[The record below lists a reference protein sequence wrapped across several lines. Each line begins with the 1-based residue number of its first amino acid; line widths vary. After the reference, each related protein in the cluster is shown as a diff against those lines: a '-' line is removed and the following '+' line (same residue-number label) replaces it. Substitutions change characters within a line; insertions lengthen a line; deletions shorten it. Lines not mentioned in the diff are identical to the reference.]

1 MRCRFP
7 RFPLYSNCR
16 TEVSSIALYDP
27 IAGHA
32 EQPSGNLLRRFHH
45 PVGLDELVENILQNV
60 FCIALVGHSPLDEV
74 AKPALLPLDRF
85 GDSLVLLRH
94 EPPFSQRLVHL
105 RL

>member
-60 FCIALVGHSPLDEV
+60 FFFCLSSRSIGSAVPGCAL
-74 AKPALLPLDRF
+74 KY
-85 GDSLVLLRH
+85 LRA
-94 EPPFSQRLVHL
+94 S
-105 RL
+105 

>member
-32 EQPSGNLLRRFHH
+32 EQPSGNLLR
-45 PVGLDELVENILQNV
+45 
-60 FCIALVGHSPLDEV
+60 LVGHSPQDEV

-85 GDSLVLLRH
+85 GDPLVLLRH